1 MCLPSGHSALST
13 TMKSIHQSRDY
24 LKLSCVSFNLR
35 CLPRPTIDFLAS
47 PLSHWGHKRPPGSK
61 RAPASRKAWCPPQAA
76 TKQRTKIQKSSDAFH
91 GSALYRHWFKIHTA
105 SPGPTFSCRPGY
117 SLTCMAP
124 CKGRQRKFI
133 ISGMIF
139 VHSPVVQLQT
149 DDKNFDRSL
158 MVTMVSFGFLFVMSE
173 PQLPV
178 PRPQPHGLSHAKL
191 LSTRH

>member
-1 MCLPSGHSALST
+1 MPALSHQIN
-13 TMKSIHQSRDY
+13 SIRQSQGLPEAVICIVSTLDAHHANY
-24 LKLSCVSFNLR
+24 QLSL
-35 CLPRPTIDFLAS
+35 TS
-47 PLSHWGHKRPPGSK
+47 PAPGATNV
-61 RAPASRKAWCPPQAA
+61 RQAPKGLLLQQRLGPQAA

-91 GSALYRHWFKIHTA
+91 DSALYRHWFKIHTA
-105 SPGPTFSCRPGY
+105 SPGPTFSCRLGY
-117 SLTCMAP
+117 PLTCMAP

>member
-1 MCLPSGHSALST
+1 MPALSHQIH
-13 TMKSIHQSRDY
+13 SIHQSRDS
-24 LKLSCVSFNLR
+24 LKLSCVWCNLR
-35 CLPRPTIDFLAS
+35 CSPCQLSTYSPL

-91 GSALYRHWFKIHTA
+91 DSALYRHWFKIHTA

-117 SLTCMAP
+117 PLTCMAP